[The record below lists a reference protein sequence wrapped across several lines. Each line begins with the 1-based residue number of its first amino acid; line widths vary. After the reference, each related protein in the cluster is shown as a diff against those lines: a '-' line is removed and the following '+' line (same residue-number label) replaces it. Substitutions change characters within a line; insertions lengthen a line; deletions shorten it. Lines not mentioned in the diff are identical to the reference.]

1 MSSFTPNVTSDSKDG
16 ARHDCPQLPSLV
28 FVYCVLYFSGKQK
41 SNCGAKR
48 NKHVCDF
55 MFLNRGHSVAFM
67 VRSYVTLNVIF
78 SKT

>member
-41 SNCGAKR
+41 KKSNRGVKR
-48 NKHVCDF
+48 NEDVETF
-55 MFLNRGHSVAFM
+55 V
-67 VRSYVTLNVIF
+67 
-78 SKT
+78 